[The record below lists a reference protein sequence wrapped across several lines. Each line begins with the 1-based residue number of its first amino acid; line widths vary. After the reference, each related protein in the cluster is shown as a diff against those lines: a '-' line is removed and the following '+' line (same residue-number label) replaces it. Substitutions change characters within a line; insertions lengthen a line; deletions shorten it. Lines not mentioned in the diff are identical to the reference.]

1 MAGFSKASQ
10 QTFLQYELNQSLNIA
25 RGIVYILQVIGG
37 TPELTKDQTSAFI
50 KLLDLGATRFVH
62 R

>member
-1 MAGFSKASQ
+1 MAGLSKASQ
-10 QTFLQYELNQSLNIA
+10 QTFLHYELNQSLNIA
-25 RGIVYILQVIGG
+25 RGIVCMLQVIGR

-50 KLLDLGATRFVH
+50 KLLDLWAIRFVH